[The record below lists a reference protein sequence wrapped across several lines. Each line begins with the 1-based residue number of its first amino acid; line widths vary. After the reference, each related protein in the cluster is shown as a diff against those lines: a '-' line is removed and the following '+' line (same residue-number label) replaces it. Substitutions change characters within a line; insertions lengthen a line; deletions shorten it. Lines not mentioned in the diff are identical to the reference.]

1 MNQIIKIFNGTTEAD
16 LKGGGIFSAV
26 TWEDL
31 LPAIK
36 KTVVLRDDETIDGF
50 TVSDEGIRIK
60 LSRKKGRKT
69 VAIPVKKKRQAAIK
83 IEHPLI

>member
-1 MNQIIKIFNGTTEAD
+1 MQIIKIFNGTTEAD

-26 TWEDL
+26 TWDDL

-36 KTVVLRDDETIDGF
+36 RTILIRDDEVIDGF

-60 LSRKKGRKT
+60 LSRKKGRKQNK
-69 VAIPVKKKRQAAIK
+69 PKKKK
-83 IEHPLI
+83 VTKPTPETSLN